1 MLMPACCLQVHLR
14 GAVYH
19 SNIIAQTGG
28 AARELGLLPAPGMA
42 GSDVV
47 PLIAGSDVAAAADAI
62 LQDFSSYVGQ
72 VRLQSC

>member
-1 MLMPACCLQVHLR
+1 MLMRACCMQVHLR

-28 AARELGLLPAPGMA
+28 AARELGLLPAPGKA

-47 PLIAGSDVAAAADAI
+47 PLIAGSDVSAAPDAI
-62 LQDFSSYVGQ
+62 MHDFSSYVGQ